1 VANDRFGRN
10 LHYLRISLTDRCNFQ
25 CTYCMPE
32 QVRFHSAAEL
42 MQDEEILTLA
52 RLFVRLGFDKLR
64 LTGGEPTLR
73 PNLVELV
80 RRIAH
85 LRGVRTLTMT
95 TNGVLLKDLAQPLAR
110 AGLQRVNISLDTL
123 DPQRFCEITRRGAL
137 ESVWQ
142 GIDAAER
149 AGLTPIKI
157 NVVMM
162 ESTPSQEYL
171 RLARLTLTR
180 PWQVRFIEWMPLNG
194 ANDVAQHHFV
204 TASAV
209 QARIESELGNLE
221 MLNNG
226 ELDGEA
232 RLYRLVGAAGDLGF
246 INSISDPFCDACTRI
261 RLTADGKMRLCLLH
275 DDEVDLL
282 TPLRNGASTA
292 ELRRMILQGI
302 WNKPK
307 GHDLALGDLPV
318 QRSMSQIGG

>member
-1 VANDRFGRN
+1 
-10 LHYLRISLTDRCNFQ
+10 
-25 CTYCMPE
+25 MPE